1 MLQKTVSKH
10 IVYGD
15 KSPLLE
21 QFKTNYPDVYQNDP
35 EMVIKVLDLLF
46 NCSETELAIYT
57 SKKLDSIRNHAHTL
71 QAITEEYKSL
81 DVTNVLNNR
90 LKESNKSIGLLGNLI
105 GPSNHS
111 DLQLDELEARSV
123 LNRTQFYYNRT
134 QELYNKC
141 KAKATQI
148 ALCIKFLK
156 IMPSNNFIRS
166 QLELLEN
173 GDLEIRLLI
182 DQINQASNLLRATL
196 DSTDSF
202 ININLPLVSKVR
214 GLKSDIVNING
225 TLATSYFDDEDVS
238 VLENLNK
245 ITKSRIQ
252 DFRDYDYFQQLQNIF
267 RLCNKKAGFFQ
278 SIIGQKDSNKS
289 EALTKTIELEQKIS
303 YFSNDLNKLLSN
315 SIKRKDNVIMMLENI
330 DENHIGKDA
339 LLGLI
344 NKSEQLITE
353 LQLILVD
360 IESVITEIGVLKQ
373 TIIHKKRA

>member
-21 QFKTNYPDVYQNDP
+21 QFKTNYPDVYENDP

-148 ALCIKFLK
+148 TLCIKFLK
-156 IMPSNNFIRS
+156 IMPNSNFIQS

>member
-21 QFKTNYPDVYQNDP
+21 QFKTNYPDVYENDP

-148 ALCIKFLK
+148 TLCIKFLK
-156 IMPSNNFIRS
+156 IMPNSNFIQS

-225 TLATSYFDDEDVS
+225 TLATSYFDEEDVS

>member
-21 QFKTNYPDVYQNDP
+21 QFKTNYPDVYENDP

-148 ALCIKFLK
+148 TLCIKFLK

>member
-1 MLQKTVSKH
+1 MLQKTISKH
-10 IVYGD
+10 VVYGD
-15 KSPLLE
+15 KQPLLE
-21 QFKTNYPDVYQNDP
+21 QFKINYPDVYENDP
-35 EMVIKVLDLLF
+35 ETVSKFLDLLF
-46 NCSETELAIYT
+46 NCSETELSIYT
-57 SKKLDSIRNHAHTL
+57 GKKLDSIRNHAHTL

-81 DVTNVLNNR
+81 NVTNILTDR
-90 LKESNKSIGLLGNLI
+90 LKESNKSIGKLGNLFS
-105 GPSNHS
+105 SNSYS

-141 KAKATQI
+141 KAKSTQI
-148 ALCIKFLK
+148 SLCIKFLK
-156 IMPSNNFIRS
+156 IIPSNDFIKS
-166 QLELLEN
+166 QLELLEH

-182 DQINQASNLLRATL
+182 DQINKTSDTLKTTL

-225 TLATSYFDDEDVS
+225 TLATSYFDNEDIS

-252 DFRDYDYFQQLQNIF
+252 DFRDYSYFEQLQEIF
-267 RLCNKKAGFFQ
+267 KLCNKKVGFFK
-278 SIIGQKDSNKS
+278 SIIGLKDSNKS
-289 EALTKTIELEQKIS
+289 EALDKTIQLEQKIS
-303 YFSNDLNKLLSN
+303 YFSGDLNKLLSN
-315 SIKRKDNVIMMLENI
+315 SIRRKDNVIKIL
-330 DENHIGKDA
+330 DDLDDNHLGRDA

-344 NKSEQLITE
+344 NKSEQLIAE

-360 IESVITEIGVLKQ
+360 IDSVIKEINILKQ